1 MFIQRITT
9 FALFFA
15 AVAVFSSVSG
25 VVSQTVGCWSAG
37 SDEAI
42 AKNTCSYSTPG
53 YAKCKG
59 AGGDFFACC
68 PAGATTTY
76 TPGDTCGS
84 VSKSSSN
91 STVDDIDIGASDV
104 MDDMDD
110 MDADASASSSVAIA
124 SITVVAGAT
133 AAAATIFGF

>member
-15 AVAVFSSVSG
+15 AAAVFCSVSG
-25 VVSQTVGCWSAG
+25 VESSAG
-37 SDEAI
+37 CYNVGPDEAI
-42 AKNTCSYSTPG
+42 AKNTCSYTTPG
-53 YAKCKG
+53 YAKCTG
-59 AGGDFFACC
+59 AAGTFFACC

-84 VSKSSSN
+84 ISKSSLN
-91 STVDDIDIGASDV
+91 STAVIDAIDVGASDAIE
-104 MDDMDD
+104 
-110 MDADASASSSVAIA
+110 ADASASSSVAIA

-133 AAAATIFGF
+133 AAAAAATIFGF